1 LGEAIV
7 ASGGDVPRALAEWEP
22 SQIELGRRALERAR
36 RVGAR
41 VQIDGTYRPGDPEM
55 AFGLFAPGDQN
66 FPRLEPATGGRA

>member
-1 LGEAIV
+1 
-7 ASGGDVPRALAEWEP
+7 
-22 SQIELGRRALERAR
+22 
-36 RVGAR
+36 